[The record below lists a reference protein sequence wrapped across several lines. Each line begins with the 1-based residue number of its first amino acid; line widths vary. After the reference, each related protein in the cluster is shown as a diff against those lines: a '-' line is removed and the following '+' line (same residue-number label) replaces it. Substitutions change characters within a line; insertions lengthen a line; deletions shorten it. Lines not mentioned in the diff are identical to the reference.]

1 MHRSIAIVSMLAAL
15 GCGGTDASGGSGTP
29 ASTCPIPTVSAHPT
43 FTVDILPAIQPSCGA
58 AATSCHGGPTAFG
71 HVDYSTSL
79 SRTAADV
86 RADLVGVPPA
96 NAPAGYDRVKAGDP
110 AHSWIVM
117 KVTSDQPGG
126 SGYGSRMP
134 LGRPNLCQ
142 ATVDTLV
149 AWISAGAPL

>member
-1 MHRSIAIVSMLAAL
+1 MHRSIAIVSMLVAL

-29 ASTCPIPTVSAHPT
+29 TSTCPITTVPAHPT

-58 AATSCHGGPTAFG
+58 AATSCHGGPTASG

-79 SRTAADV
+79 SRTVADV

-96 NAPAGYDRVKAGDP
+96 NAPAGYDRVRAGDP
-110 AHSWIVM
+110 AHSWIVV

-142 ATVDTLV
+142 ATVDTFV

>member
-1 MHRSIAIVSMLAAL
+1 MLALAA
-15 GCGGTDASGGSGTP
+15 CGGTDPSGGSGAT
-29 ASTCPIPTVSAHPT
+29 ATTCPITVAPAHPT
-43 FTVDILPAIQPSCGA
+43 FTVDILPAVQSSCGS
-58 AATSCHGGPTAFG
+58 AATSCHGGPTAYG

-86 RADLVGVPPA
+86 RADLVGVTPA
-96 NAPAGYDRVKAGDP
+96 NAPPGYARVMAGDP
-110 AHSWIVM
+110 AHSWIVV

-142 ATVDTLV
+142 ATVDALV
-149 AWISAGAPL
+149 AWITAGAPL